1 MKAVVEKGK
10 TLDQAL
16 RKLGVEL
23 DRPCGGNGTCGG
35 CMVEV
40 EKFGKVKACQFR
52 LPGCYEVQLPAP
64 RKFTAVGA
72 AEEDLFVPE
81 DIREVPGWR
90 KSLSIAVDIGT
101 TTVVLWGT
109 FGNRECRRSFTN
121 PQRCF
126 GADVMSRIESAQR
139 GHGEEMRKQIRKAL
153 EEEIAFLAGE
163 LAPEEHSARIVIAAN
178 ETMIH
183 LLCGWDCEGLGKAPF
198 VPVSLELQRQHWDIA
213 LSDGKELACEINIL
227 PGLSA
232 FIGGDIVSGIYAC
245 RMWEQKT
252 PALLLDLGTN
262 GEMALFA
269 DGRFYTAS
277 AAAGPAFEGSALAM
291 KIHGAG
297 IVKELS
303 RLLLTGQMDETG
315 LLISPEIALSGDAVI
330 TQDDVR
336 EIQMAKAAIY
346 AGIRILLAKAKLDED
361 AVDIV
366 YLAGGM
372 GYYIDPSEAAT
383 IGLLPKAFVTKT
395 KAVGNLS
402 LIGAHRFLMED
413 FNIVTEE
420 LEQIRQETTEIVL
433 ANEPEFMELYIKY
446 MNFMTG

>member
-1 MKAVVEKGK
+1 
-10 TLDQAL
+10 
-16 RKLGVEL
+16 
-23 DRPCGGNGTCGG
+23 
-35 CMVEV
+35 
-40 EKFGKVKACQFR
+40 
-52 LPGCYEVQLPAP
+52 
-64 RKFTAVGA
+64 
-72 AEEDLFVPE
+72 
-81 DIREVPGWR
+81 
-90 KSLSIAVDIGT
+90 
-101 TTVVLWGT
+101 
-109 FGNRECRRSFTN
+109 
-121 PQRCF
+121 
-126 GADVMSRIESAQR
+126 
-139 GHGEEMRKQIRKAL
+139 
-153 EEEIAFLAGE
+153 
-163 LAPEEHSARIVIAAN
+163 
-178 ETMIH
+178 MIH

-213 LSDGKELACEINIL
+213 LSDGKDLACEINIL

-315 LLISPEIALSGDAVI
+315 LLTSPEIALSGNAVI

-346 AGIRILLAKAKLDED
+346 AGIRILLAKARLDED

-372 GYYIDPSEAAT
+372 GYYINPSEAAT
-383 IGLLPKAFVTKT
+383 IGLLPKAFVAKT

-433 ANEPEFMELYIKY
+433 ANEPEFMEMYIRY

>member
-1 MKAVVEKGK
+1 VH
-10 TLDQAL
+10 
-16 RKLGVEL
+16 
-23 DRPCGGNGTCGG
+23 
-35 CMVEV
+35 
-40 EKFGKVKACQFR
+40 
-52 LPGCYEVQLPAP
+52 LPGP

-72 AEEDLFVPE
+72 AEEDLFIPE
-81 DIREVPGWR
+81 NIREVPGWR
-90 KSLSIAVDIGT
+90 RRFSIAVDIGT

-163 LAPEEHSARIVIAAN
+163 LAPGENSARIVIAAN

-198 VPVSLELQRQHWDIA
+198 VPFSLDLQRQQWDIT
-213 LSDGKELACEINIL
+213 LSEGKELACEIDIL

-245 RMWEQKT
+245 RVWEQKI

-269 DGRFYTAS
+269 NGRIYTAS

-297 IVKELS
+297 IVKEIS
-303 RLLLTGQMDETG
+303 RLLITGQMDETG
-315 LLISPEIALSGDAVI
+315 LLVQPKIALSEDAVI

-372 GYYIDPSEAAT
+372 GYYINPSEAAA
-383 IGLLPKAFVTKT
+383 IGLLPEAFVTKT

-420 LEQIRQETTEIVL
+420 LEQIRQKTTEIVL
-433 ANEPEFMELYIKY
+433 ANEPEFMGLYIRY
-446 MNFMTG
+446 MNFVTG